1 MFGLPGTSWVPT
13 NSTNCLCEIAL
24 ILMFELSLVKFEF
37 VAGLKIGSKP
47 SGRLLIVSRW

>member
-24 ILMFELSLVKFEF
+24 ILMF
-37 VAGLKIGSKP
+37 GLASIATSTCGQSKTNVYYMTKIKNFQ
-47 SGRLLIVSRW
+47 L